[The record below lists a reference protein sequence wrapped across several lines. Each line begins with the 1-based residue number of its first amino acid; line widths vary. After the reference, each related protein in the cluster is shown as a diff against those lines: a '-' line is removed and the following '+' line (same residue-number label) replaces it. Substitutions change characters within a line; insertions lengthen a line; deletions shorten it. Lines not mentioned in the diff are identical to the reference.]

1 MVNISFRELRGKVTL
16 SPPVLPG
23 VSMMC
28 FRKRMDDDVDFLFVF
43 FYWAQKFIVKNLRAK
58 GAGVGKFPNL
68 VLMVVFFCQPSN
80 ILSNRHVINQIL
92 DWCTKII
99 TAYIHAGSQFLRGGP
114 MSDDRGYF
122 AGFFFNAPYSSSLF
136 AGLFFLGGGR
146 DILWRLSDVRMCGET
161 FDAFSSFFCRCVVQF
176 CFFLAREDKNCFV
189 SRPTN
194 LLI

>member
-16 SPPVLPG
+16 SPHPVLPG

-28 FRKRMDDDVDFLFVF
+28 FRKRMYDDVDFLFVF
-43 FYWAQKFIVKNLRAK
+43 FYWAQKFIVKDLRAK
-58 GAGVGKFPNL
+58 GAGFGKFPNL
-68 VLMVVFFCQPSN
+68 VLMVSVFLPTIQYSFQSSRNQSN
-80 ILSNRHVINQIL
+80 TWLVYENHYCIYSCWLPIPP
-92 DWCTKII
+92 
-99 TAYIHAGSQFLRGGP
+99 GGP
-114 MSDDRGYF
+114 MLDDRGYF

-161 FDAFSSFFCRCVVQF
+161 FDAFSSFCRCVVQF
-176 CFFLAREDKNCFV
+176 VFLAREDQNGFV

>member
-1 MVNISFRELRGKVTL
+1 M
-16 SPPVLPG
+16 
-23 VSMMC
+23 
-28 FRKRMDDDVDFLFVF
+28 
-43 FYWAQKFIVKNLRAK
+43 RAK

-122 AGFFFNAPYSSSLF
+122 AGVFFLTRTIRVLCRLDSFFF
-136 AGLFFLGGGR
+136 GGGAVLGAYCV
-146 DILWRLSDVRMCGET
+146 DFQMCE
-161 FDAFSSFFCRCVVQF
+161 CVVKLLTLSLH
-176 CFFLAREDKNCFV
+176 FFVVVWFNFV
-189 SRPTN
+189 FFFSEGRQK
-194 LLI
+194 LLCQ